1 MVLVTTRALGKR
13 RPLLDDW
20 SVDLPPE
27 EGGGGGGGEGLTL
40 RALIARVVRAEVA
53 AFRRRQREGALL
65 RVLSQGEI
73 DAGAA
78 RGRVLPGGRPESAEV
93 DEEHA
98 VDVALAGFED
108 GLYLVILDG
117 DELRDLDA
125 QVYPRPDSR
134 LTFLRLTFLAGA

>member
-1 MVLVTTRALGKR
+1 MLVISTRALGRR

-20 SVDLPPE
+20 SVDLPPGDDGD
-27 EGGGGGGGEGLTL
+27 GGGALTL

-65 RVLSQGEI
+65 RVLSEGEVQ
-73 DAGAA
+73 AQAA
-78 RGRVLPGGRPESAEV
+78 RGRVVPGGRPESPQA
-93 DEEHA
+93 DEETA
-98 VDVALAGFED
+98 VGVALQGFED

-117 DELRDLDA
+117 TEQRDLDA
-125 QVYPRPDSR
+125 QVYLRPDSR